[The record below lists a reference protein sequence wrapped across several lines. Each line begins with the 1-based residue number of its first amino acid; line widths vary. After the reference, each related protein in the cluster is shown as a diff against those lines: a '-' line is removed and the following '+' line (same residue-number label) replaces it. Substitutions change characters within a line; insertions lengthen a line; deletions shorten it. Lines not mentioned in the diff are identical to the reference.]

1 MKTKAKPSVATLE
14 VSNPT
19 EKAEATKL
27 KVLNAEKIEEAE
39 VIEPQKPKP
48 NLEMTTSII
57 SDLHTKIKHVARLNY
72 YIKNLDEFT
81 IELQDEDL
89 TKNEYH
95 YQGCSLVLNDDN
107 RNKFELRNPVL
118 ISEVVGFLSDKL
130 VNKRSEIEAEI
141 VLP

>member
-19 EKAEATKL
+19 ENAEPIKL
-27 KVLNAEKIEEAE
+27 KVLNADKIEEAE

-48 NLEMTTSII
+48 NLEMTTNII
-57 SDLHTKIKHVARLNY
+57 SSLHNKIKHVARLTH
-72 YIKNLDEFT
+72 YIENLEGFT
-81 IELQDEDL
+81 IEQENEDL
-89 TKNEYH
+89 TKTDYH
-95 YQGCSLVLNDDN
+95 YQGCALVINDDN

-118 ISEVVGFLSDKL
+118 IGEVVNFLNDRL